1 MKTRE
6 ILKEWK
12 KFLNESTKLKFS
24 KEDIG
29 KKVEYSPCC
38 SICVKFLK
46 MDQEETKSGKLTGV
60 DGNNIEIGDRKE
72 NTVYVDKKMVPQCCV
87 KLK

>member
-46 MDQEETKSGKLTGV
+46 MDQEETKSGKLTGIN
-60 DGNNIEIGDRKE
+60 GNNIKINGKEE
-72 NTVYVDKKMVPQCCV
+72 NTVFIDGKMVPQCYV